1 MNPQLILFI
10 MKNSKEIVEYGG
22 VMRMTSRQRKQIDA
36 LYDKNHDF
44 LVSYAWGSLKNMS
57 LAEEAAQEAFAI
69 ACEKPHQVCNSPNP
83 DGWLVNTLKNVI
95 HNMERRRTVAEKVV
109 TDCLG
114 DKLDLLPAP
123 VNHLDLK
130 LLYGNVADTEDFRI
144 MMALGPEGMSMTE
157 LAEELGISVSAA
169 KKRAERARK
178 NLQRR
183 IK

>member
-1 MNPQLILFI
+1 
-10 MKNSKEIVEYGG
+10 
-22 VMRMTSRQRKQIDA
+22 MTNEQRRKIDR
-36 LYDKNHDF
+36 LYEQKREF
-44 LVSYAWGSLKNMS
+44 LVSYAWGSLKNIA

-69 ACEKPHQVCNSPNP
+69 ACEKPAQICNSPNP

-95 HNMERRRTVAEKVV
+95 HNMERRRMVAEKVV

-114 DKLDLLPAP
+114 DKLDMLPAP
-123 VNHLDLK
+123 AQQLDLK

-144 MMALGPEGMSMTE
+144 MMALGPEGMSMKE
-157 LAEELGISVSAA
+157 LADELGISVNAA

-178 NLQRR
+178 NMQRR